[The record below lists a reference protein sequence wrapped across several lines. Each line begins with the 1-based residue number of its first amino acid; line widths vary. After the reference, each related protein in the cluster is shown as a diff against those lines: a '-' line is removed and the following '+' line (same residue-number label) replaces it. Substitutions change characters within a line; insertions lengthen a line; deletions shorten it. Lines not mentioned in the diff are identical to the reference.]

1 MDKPAFLGGTKAVT
15 RELYRMWPLV
25 GEDEKRAVMR
35 VLDRGILQGVN
46 APETRAFEEE
56 FAEYVSAKYC
66 LMTHCGTSAL
76 QLALVAAGVREGDE
90 VIVPAYSFVAT
101 PLCVALQGAT
111 PVFVDVDAETG
122 HMDPALARAA
132 ITERTKAIMPVHILG
147 EAADMDAL
155 VAIAKEKNVA
165 IVEDAAQAHGA
176 RFQNKP
182 VGAIGIAGGFSL
194 QGSKNL
200 TSGEG
205 GLFVTNDRDACEL
218 ANRARSFALNL
229 SLDDAWDETHPL
241 DGHVEDRH
249 VESHAVS
256 SMYRG
261 NEMAAAF
268 GRAQLAKLPE
278 RNVAAQKNGAR
289 LAQKL
294 AELPGVLPPR
304 SLESQGR
311 TTVHHKF
318 RVRFD
323 PKRAGLSCTP
333 RTLRDAMKAA
343 LVAEGV
349 EVVFWQSAP
358 LPAHAVF
365 QKRAEY
371 MFRGLPNGTDL
382 AKNYDPKNYP
392 RTTELLDSSVVLF
405 SQSYPLI
412 GQTDA
417 LCARYAEAFARV
429 WHHREEIVAT
439 FAKKN

>member
-1 MDKPAFLGGTKAVT
+1 MDKPAFLGGKAVVT
-15 RELYRMWPLV
+15 RDSHRVWPLI
-25 GEDEKRAVMR
+25 GEEEKRAVMR
-35 VLDRGILQGVN
+35 VLDRGIVQGVH

-56 FAEYVSAKYC
+56 FAAFVQAKHC

-76 QLALVAAGVREGDE
+76 QLALACAGVREGDE

-132 ITERTKAIMPVHILG
+132 ITERTKAIMPVHIHG
-147 EAADMDAL
+147 ECADMDAL
-155 VAIAKEKNVA
+155 LALAKEKNLA
-165 IVEDAAQAHGA
+165 LVEDAAQAHGA
-176 RFQNKP
+176 KHRNRP
-182 VGAIGIAGGFSL
+182 VGAIGVSGGFSL

-205 GLFVTNDRDACEL
+205 GLFVTNDREL
-218 ANRARSFALNL
+218 AEIANRARSFALDL
-229 SLDDAWDETHPL
+229 RLDDEWDETRPL
-241 DGHVEDRH
+241 DGNRS
-249 VESHAVS
+249 VESYAVS

-268 GRAQLAKLPE
+268 GRAQLAKLPALTD
-278 RNVAAQKNGAR
+278 AAQKNGAR

-304 SLESQGR
+304 ALENR

-323 PKRAGLSCTP
+323 AKRAGLSCAP
-333 RTLRDAMKAA
+333 RVLRDAMKAA

-358 LPAHAVF
+358 LPAQPVF

-371 MFRGLPNGTDL
+371 MFHDLHGGTDL
-382 AKNYDPKNYP
+382 AKNYDPARYA
-392 RTTELLDSSVVLF
+392 RTTALLDSSIVLF
-405 SQSYPLI
+405 SQSCPLI
-412 GQTDA
+412 GQREDVFD
-417 LCARYAEAFARV
+417 RYAEAFARV
-429 WHHREEIVAT
+429 WHHREAIVDAFT
-439 FAKKN
+439 KKKN